1 MPARPELDDGRF
13 LADALS
19 CVDRLCAWLKKELR
33 DEQAA
38 EELAQ
43 DTLAEAWLAR
53 RSFRGASS
61 LSTWMHGIARNL
73 ARSRLRKAD
82 PLCGSL
88 PADCLSDQVLHG
100 RPDGEWRRL
109 CADLMVENLNAA
121 DRELYRLFYRERR
134 PISELAK
141 LLGQPEGTIKYRL
154 FEIRRR
160 LSRLA

>member
-1 MPARPELDDGRF
+1 LPARPELDDGRF

-82 PLCGSL
+82 ALCGSL

-154 FEIRRR
+154 FEIRRA